1 MTKRSISSS
10 PRVTKLSRKNS
21 HGDQGYAARAS
32 EVWEAVGSCASTM
45 GIHSIAIKLFDLC
58 LSYNPSSIRALI
70 GWSKLL
76 RLNDISLNE
85 TIGSQTALR
94 RLSDATDRFAELAK
108 SYEIYKE
115 LTECYLLLGLTDQA
129 HQTIQHAIVLN
140 PEISEL
146 HLLAGQ
152 TLIRAGL
159 RVQAAASLKRALEL
173 LPATVSEYLIENVEV
188 ARNAHAE
195 LAAIAAADGRF
206 EISIEEL
213 KMTLQLPPP
222 PLARLNEYVA
232 LWCALLTA
240 LERAGRIQE
249 ALETC
254 ERAELAVGVLPRIL
268 ITHAYLLLLED
279 DKDKAFEAVRLL
291 NRVVDLEQQ
300 ESAHMKPKDGQ
311 QSGKEAEDDAT
322 GDFLPWCLLGK
333 AYTLLFAPRAAYD
346 SYQIALR
353 RASLL
358 PITWLAVG
366 KLYLELKQLPDALAA
381 YSQALRLQLNEDLP
395 GTAAAW
401 DGLSCVY
408 ERCDQQLTDA
418 ADSCSRASLCFAA
431 YGDQESAREYEQRA
445 QKLKDAAE
453 GKGPVPPLKAP
464 MGVPNYFLRD
474 LVTLLPS
481 ERIALIQQSK
491 EKVKP
496 EENAPSNPAVTHA
509 PPVQVATT
517 ASPVAKMS
525 TPSHIAST
533 VSPSA
538 PAPNGSVSSAPVGSV
553 LNPAANSEDYHARQ
567 NHPDIMA
574 QGAAT
579 GVPGQPQYF
588 GLPGPLGHVNPGSQ
602 GIYGQYKPNDKLPI
616 QMAHNFPPGRQ
627 VWPGQEHLANQLHI
641 LHGPPPLHAQF
652 GPPPNGLFPPGQI
665 GPPRQQ
671 MAMPPMLGEGY
682 PVAGPHGYVYGQYM
696 PVPGGMLAQV
706 QPYNWRR

>member
-1 MTKRSISSS
+1 MTQRKRSLTTS
-10 PRVTKLSRKNS
+10 PRVSKLSRKNS
-21 HGDQGYAARAS
+21 QGEQSYASKAA
-32 EVWEAVGSCASTM
+32 EVWEAVGACAATM
-45 GIHSIAIKLFDLC
+45 GIHAIAIKLYDLC
-58 LSYNPSSIRALI
+58 LNYNPTSIKALV
-70 GWSKLL
+70 GWSRLL

-94 RLSDATDRFAELAK
+94 RLSEATDRFGELAK
-108 SYEIYKE
+108 SYEVYRE
-115 LTECYLLLGLTDQA
+115 LTESYLLLGLTDQA
-129 HQTIQHAIVLN
+129 HQTIQHAIALN
-140 PEISEL
+140 PDISEL
-146 HLLAGQ
+146 HLLLGQ
-152 TLIRAGL
+152 TLIRAGH
-159 RVQAAASLKRALEL
+159 RVQAAAALKRALEL
-173 LPATVSEYLIENVEV
+173 LPSAISDYLGEDVEV
-188 ARNAHAE
+188 ARNSHAE
-195 LAAIAAADGRF
+195 LAAIAAADGLF
-206 EISIEEL
+206 DVSIEEL

-232 LWCALLTA
+232 LWCALSTA

-249 ALETC
+249 ALEAC

-268 ITHAYLLLLED
+268 ITHAYLLLLEE

-300 ESAHMKPKDGQ
+300 ESAHSKPKEGQ
-311 QSGKEAEDDAT
+311 PHKKDVGEDAS

-333 AYTLLFAPRAAYD
+333 AYTLLYAPRAAYD

-431 YGDQESAREYEQRA
+431 YGDSDSAAEYEERA
-445 QKLKDAAE
+445 KLLKDAAE
-453 GKGPVPPLKAP
+453 GKGPIPPLKTP
-464 MGVPNYFLRD
+464 MGVPNYFLRE

-481 ERIALIQQSK
+481 ERIAIIQQAK
-491 EKVKP
+491 DKAKA
-496 EENAPSNPAVTHA
+496 EEVANANPAVA
-509 PPVQVATT
+509 GNTT
-517 ASPVAKMS
+517 TSASPS
-525 TPSHIAST
+525 TNMVST
-533 VSPSA
+533 QNVNGNAA
-538 PAPNGSVSSAPVGSV
+538 PIGTPNGSHPTTVGGAAPEEY
-553 LNPAANSEDYHARQ
+553 NSGRQ
-567 NHPDIMA
+567 NHAD
-574 QGAAT
+574 T
-579 GVPGQPQYF
+579 VPNVSASQPQPQYVN
-588 GLPGPLGHVNPGSQ
+588 LPAQPHSLPSAQGVYGH
-602 GIYGQYKPNDKLPI
+602 YKPNEKLPI

-627 VWPGQEHLANQLHI
+627 VWPGQEHLGNQPHL
-641 LHGPPPLHAQF
+641 LHGPPPLNSQF
-652 GPPPNGLFPPGQI
+652 GPPPAGMYPPGQY
-665 GPPRQQ
+665 GPPRQSMGMPQ
-671 MAMPPMLGEGY
+671 MPSEGY